1 MVSSLMFKVE
11 RKLNMY
17 TFMHLL
23 VLRTKILMTKIT
35 TFLESIV

>member
-1 MVSSLMFKVE
+1 MVSSVVFTVE

-23 VLRTKILMTKIT
+23 YITKILISKIT
-35 TFLESIV
+35 TFLESII